1 MDYLVPLYW
10 NATHPDEPI
19 RSLQPGFCCKEK
31 YGIAQ
36 IYLGHACTYYMWIL
50 FFSPSAIQV
59 FSTCSYHWVNFQG
72 ENRIVIEHKIAQ
84 SLLRS
89 IITVETQFA
98 PIHSTIQ
105 FSFAGTPATITCYSD
120 FKDPE
125 RAAKAFSRHLCLLL
139 ILQGC
144 FKTNHHPGQLWS
156 EGTVWVQLQHVI
168 FQ

>member
-10 NATHPDEPI
+10 NATHPDELI
-19 RSLQPGFCCKEK
+19 RSLQPGFCSKEK
-31 YGIAQ
+31 YGIVQ

-50 FFSPSAIQV
+50 PPPAIQV
-59 FSTCSYHWVNFQG
+59 FSTCSYHWVNSRVKTG
-72 ENRIVIEHKIAQ
+72 
-84 SLLRS
+84 LLLNTNCS
-89 IITVETQFA
+89 VFIKKHLLLLKTQFA

-156 EGTVWVQLQHVI
+156 ERTAWVQLQHVI